1 MAKSFQKVKDTKG
14 SDNPTLM
21 SALQNISGPFNNI
34 ARSNIDVANMMKKQ
48 VLNLVKYDVD
58 QIQEAKKTLKR
69 WRATVSRRYVLI
81 NDIERTAD
89 YITKNRSQ
97 MSASHQKQIEN
108 ENLEKTK
115 ERDFL
120 SDITP
125 EYRNILSS
133 EM

>member
-1 MAKSFQKVKDTKG
+1 
-14 SDNPTLM
+14 
-21 SALQNISGPFNNI
+21 
-34 ARSNIDVANMMKKQ
+34 
-48 VLNLVKYDVD
+48 
-58 QIQEAKKTLKR
+58 
-69 WRATVSRRYVLI
+69 
-81 NDIERTAD
+81 
-89 YITKNRSQ
+89 